1 MSLTCPT
8 ADAVFEIERKLLQRI
23 GQRRFQLW
31 FKNAT
36 KIQIDGQQLKLQV
49 PNNHV
54 KGWIENHFLDV
65 LREIA
70 SATIGGPVEVVFE
83 FDPALLKSEA
93 STTERSEVPEENV
106 PQRTNRLSAGRK
118 IVRKLRNNLD
128 SFIVGPENLMAY
140 NAIQMVL
147 EKIHTQINP
156 LFIHG
161 GCGLGKTHLLQ
172 GLCNALSEKRPDIGW
187 HYVSGEE
194 FTNQFIQ
201 SMKSGSLDAFR
212 HQYRNVD
219 VLVIDDVHFLANKR
233 ATQEEF
239 LHTYNAIDAAGKQ
252 VVMASD
258 VHPKLMKEMNNSL
271 VNRFISGMVIE
282 IKAPDETTRAKI
294 IRARSQQMGQEIQET
309 VVRMLASRIKGN
321 VREIEG
327 TMLKLFAYA
336 SLCNKPIDVEIANQ
350 VIREYAS
357 TSASESKDLRI
368 ETVEKIVGEYFGV
381 STADLHSAK
390 RSKGVAQ
397 ARAIA
402 MFLVRKHTPMSFPEI
417 GKHMGNKNHSTVVLA
432 CQKIEGQLTSKEQI
446 CWSAGQSLMTKPLS
460 GVIEEIEGQMKKAV

>member
-1 MSLTCPT
+1 MTLTCPT
-8 ADAVFEIERKLLQRI
+8 ADAVFEIERKLQQRI
-23 GQRRFQLW
+23 GPRRFQLW

-36 KIQIDGQQLKLQV
+36 RLQIDGQQLKLQV

-65 LREIA
+65 LGEIA
-70 SATIGGPVEVVFE
+70 SDVIGQAVEISFE
-83 FDPALLKSEA
+83 FDTTLLTENSVSE
-93 STTERSEVPEENV
+93 SQETRDKKTTG
-106 PQRTNRLSAGRK
+106 RLAKGRK
-118 IVRKLRNNLD
+118 FTRKLRNNLD
-128 SFIVGPENLMAY
+128 SFIVGPGNQMAY
-140 NAIQMVL
+140 NAVKMVL

-161 GCGLGKTHLLQ
+161 SCGLGKTHLLQ
-172 GLCNALSEKRPDIGW
+172 GLCNALSEKHPDVGW

-201 SMKSGSLDAFR
+201 AVKSGSLDAFR
-212 HQYRNVD
+212 RQYRNVD

-258 VHPKLMKEMNNSL
+258 AHPKLIRELHTSL
-271 VNRFISGMVIE
+271 VDRFISGIVIE
-282 IKAPDETTRAKI
+282 IQAPDEATRAKI
-294 IRARSQQMGQEIQET
+294 IRARSQQMGHELPEA
-309 VVRMLASRIKGN
+309 VVKLLANRIDGN

-327 TMLKLFAYA
+327 AMLKLLAYA
-336 SLCNKPIDVEIANQ
+336 SLCNKPIDMEIAHQ
-350 VIREYAS
+350 VVREYAS
-357 TSASESKDLRI
+357 TSKTEPKDMRI
-368 ETVEKIVGEYFGV
+368 ETVEKTVGEYFGV
-381 STADLHSAK
+381 TIADLHSAK
-390 RSKGVAQ
+390 RTRGVAQ

-432 CQKIEGQLTSKEQI
+432 CQKIEKQLASQETI
-446 CWSAGQSLMTKPLS
+446 GWNMNDSLLTKPLAE
-460 GVIEEIEGQMKKAV
+460 VIEEIEGRLGEVRS